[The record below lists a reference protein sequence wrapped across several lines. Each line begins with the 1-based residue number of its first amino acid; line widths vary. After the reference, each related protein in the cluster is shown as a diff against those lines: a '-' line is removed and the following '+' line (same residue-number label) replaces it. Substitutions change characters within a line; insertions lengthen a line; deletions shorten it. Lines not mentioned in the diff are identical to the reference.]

1 MNENQIA
8 FIQEQIGG
16 YRFNNPGLLE
26 QAFTRRSYSEENGG
40 ENNEVLEFIG
50 DRALDITVVRY
61 LSEKYGTTD
70 EKSGQFRSNLDESD
84 LTELKRRL
92 VERSALADR
101 IDWLD
106 LSAYLIMGE
115 GDRKN
120 RVDQKDSVRE
130 DLFEAIFGAVA
141 LDCNWDSATLV
152 EVFQTMHEPES
163 YLFDD
168 DRENFISLIQEWTLH
183 KQGTVPYFY
192 YDRET
197 ARYGCSNMPFVNG
210 NVIYC
215 NESRN
220 LCWTNAQQY
229 YCLMKLGDYGTFF
242 VGYGNSKSEARKS
255 ACKTAYEYI
264 KKNHQWFSIKDEID
278 EPDEQLAINQLE
290 ILARRDYFDLPEYK
304 YTETHDKN
312 GNPIWQVTCMI
323 DDVDKVFNATDS
335 SKKKAK
341 KKAALKM
348 LEYVLEYFDEE
359 D

>member
-1 MNENQIA
+1 MNKNVRG
-8 FIQEQIGG
+8 FIQKQIG
-16 YRFNNPGLLE
+16 YDFKKPDLLE

-50 DRALDITVVRY
+50 DKALDLAVVRY
-61 LSEKYGTTD
+61 LSEMYCSMDSET
-70 EKSGQFRSNLDESD
+70 SQFRSKLRESD

-120 RVDQKDSVRE
+120 RVDEKESVRE

-141 LDCNWDSATLV
+141 LDCNWDSEKLL

-168 DRENFISLIQEWTLH
+168 DRENFVSLIQDWTLQ
-183 KQGTVPYFY
+183 KQGAVPYFY
-192 YDRET
+192 YDRDT
-197 ARYGCSNMPFVNG
+197 AKYGYNNIPRVNG
-210 NVIYC
+210 RVISC
-215 NESRN
+215 KESRDIY
-220 LCWTNAQQY
+220 WAIAQQY

-242 VGYGNSKSEARKS
+242 IGYGKSKSEARKS

-264 KKNHQWFSIKDEID
+264 KKNHQWFSIKNEIE
-278 EPDEQLAINQLE
+278 EPDEQMAINQLE
-290 ILARRDYFDLPEYK
+290 ILSRRGCFDLPKYK
-304 YTETHDKN
+304 YTETHDKD
-312 GNPIWQVTCMI
+312 GNSRWQVTCMI
-323 DDVDKVFNATDS
+323 DDVDKVFNTTS
-335 SKKKAK
+335 TSKKKAK
-341 KKAALKM
+341 KKAAFKM
-348 LEYVLEYFDEE
+348 LNYVLENYDEE
-359 D
+359 DE

>member
-1 MNENQIA
+1 MNENQKA
-8 FIQEQIGG
+8 FIQEQIG
-16 YRFNNPGLLE
+16 YRFKNPDLLE

-50 DRALDITVVRY
+50 DKALDFAAVRY
-61 LSEKYGTTD
+61 LSEKFGAIDSET
-70 EKSGQFRSNLDESD
+70 GQFKSNLDESD

-120 RVDQKDSVRE
+120 RIDEKESVRE

-141 LDCNWDSATLV
+141 LDCNWDSAKLL

-168 DRENFISLIQEWTLH
+168 DRENFVSLIQEWTLQR
-183 KQGTVPYFY
+183 QGAVPYFY

-197 ARYGCSNMPFVNG
+197 AKYGYSNMPRVNG
-210 NVIYC
+210 EVIRC
-215 NESRN
+215 KESRDIY
-220 LCWTNAQQY
+220 WVNAQQY

-242 VGYGNSKSEARKS
+242 VGYGNSKGEARKS
-255 ACKTAYEYI
+255 ACKTACDYL

-278 EPDEQLAINQLE
+278 EPDEQFAINQLE
-290 ILARRDYFDLPEYK
+290 ILARRDYFDLPEYE
-304 YTETHDKN
+304 YTEYHDEN
-312 GNPIWQVTCMI
+312 GNPKWEVTCRINGI
-323 DDVDKVFNATDS
+323 DKAFTATDS

-341 KKAALKM
+341 KKAALEM
-348 LEYVLEYFDEE
+348 LNYVLKNFDEE

>member
-1 MNENQIA
+1 MNENVKE
-8 FIQEQIGG
+8 FIQKQIG
-16 YRFNNPGLLE
+16 YDFQNPELLE

-50 DRALDITVVRY
+50 DKALDLAVVRY
-61 LSEKYGTTD
+61 LTEEYCFMDG
-70 EKSGQFRSNLDESD
+70 EKSQFKSNLDESD

-106 LSAYLIMGE
+106 LSVYLIMGE

-120 RVDQKDSVRE
+120 RVDEKESVRE

-141 LDCNWDSATLV
+141 LDCNWDSAKLL

-168 DRENFISLIQEWTLH
+168 DRENFVSLIQEWTLQ

-197 ARYGCSNMPFVNG
+197 AKYGYSNLPRVNG
-210 NVIYC
+210 RVIRCKEARDPY
-215 NESRN
+215 
-220 LCWTNAQQY
+220 WVIDQQY
-229 YCLMKLGDYGTFF
+229 YCLMKLGDLGTFF
-242 VGYGNSKSEARKS
+242 LGYGKSKSGARKS
-255 ACKTAYEYI
+255 ACKTAYEYL
-264 KKNHQWFSIKDEID
+264 KKNHLWFSIKDEIE
-278 EPDEQLAINQLE
+278 EPSELMAINQLE
-290 ILARRDYFDLPEYK
+290 TLARQDYYDMPKYK

-323 DDVDKVFNATDS
+323 NGFDKVFNATS
-335 SKKKAK
+335 TS
-341 KKAALKM
+341 KKAAKKIAAFKM
-348 LEYVLEYFDEE
+348 LNYILENFDKE

>member
-1 MNENQIA
+1 MNENQKA
-8 FIQEQIGG
+8 FIQEQIG
-16 YRFNNPGLLE
+16 YRFTNPYLLE

-50 DRALDITVVRY
+50 DKALDLAVVRY
-61 LSEKYGTTD
+61 LTEDYCFMNG
-70 EKSGQFRSNLDESD
+70 EKSQFKSNLNESD

-106 LSAYLIMGE
+106 LSVYLIMGE

-120 RVDQKDSVRE
+120 RVDEKESVRE

-141 LDCNWDSATLV
+141 LDCNWDSTKLL

-168 DRENFISLIQEWTLH
+168 DRENFVSLIQEWTLQ
-183 KQGTVPYFY
+183 KQGAVPYFY

-197 ARYGCSNMPFVNG
+197 AKYGYSNMPRVNG
-210 NVIYC
+210 EVIRC
-215 NESRN
+215 KESRDIY
-220 LCWTNAQQY
+220 WVNAQQY
-229 YCLMKLGDYGTFF
+229 YCLMKLSDLGTFF
-242 VGYGNSKSEARKS
+242 LGYGKSKSEARKS
-255 ACKTAYEYI
+255 ACKTAYEYL
-264 KKNHQWFSIKDEID
+264 KKNNLWFSIKDEIE
-278 EPDEQLAINQLE
+278 EPSESMAINQLE
-290 ILARRDYFDLPEYK
+290 TLARRDYFDLPKYK
-304 YTETHDKN
+304 YTETHDKD

-323 DDVDKVFNATDS
+323 NGFDKVFNATS
-335 SKKKAK
+335 TSKKAAK
-341 KKAALKM
+341 KKAAFRM
-348 LEYVLEYFDEE
+348 LNYVLENYDKE